1 MINDPEGDCQM
12 ISGIF
17 CKTSAF
23 DMTPICLGYYL
34 CFQVGIITGGDTASV
49 CIRCRFASFSYVKDE
64 HI

>member
-1 MINDPEGDCQM
+1 M

-49 CIRCRFASFSYVKDE
+49 CIRCRYASFSYVKDE